1 MITERTKT
9 LVRKYFLFSVK
20 STINSLYLPIMIV
33 FIIIIGWVSTLLATK
48 QIEEN
53 TYNSMSDTVY
63 QTKNYL
69 EYMLSDAFQQLVA
82 ISNDPKIQMLAVD
95 EEGDVSPET
104 YIAFDNKLQVIYSH
118 FNVMLESI
126 LIDINRGEFSVY
138 RNSDQSFPT
147 ISYEDYFEPDR
158 GNNESY
164 YWRNLHS
171 NQAFAEGNKVVSV
184 YKLINNQDTSTEGII
199 LFNFR
204 EDFFKQIL
212 NKSLIEGNGYL
223 TLISPDGH
231 FESKDVEEEYQLDE
245 SMITYLQTVNK
256 DVGRLTFK
264 NKNNE
269 TMIALYDTIGVN
281 KWKLVS
287 IIPQSEILQR
297 VNYIKYLTFTLIAVM
312 SVIAIFL
319 SNFIGRF
326 VSGPF
331 EKLARQMKT
340 IESTNLHLNFE
351 MSGPKE
357 MKILQNGF
365 NQLNIQIHALMNQIR
380 LEQEEKR
387 QLEFAVMH
395 AQINPHFL
403 YNTLYSIK
411 GLSDMGLNE
420 DASKM
425 VMALSSFFRIGISKG
440 KEIIS
445 IKEEVEHI
453 ENYLYI
459 QEMRYGD
466 DFSYKI
472 NVSEKILNYNIIKL
486 SLQPLLENS
495 IYHGVKQKR
504 GQAKIEICGYEK
516 DDLIYLDVIDNGSG
530 INKEKLEDI
539 QKELNSAYGEKKRFI
554 GVGLQSVNE
563 RVKIHFGKEYGIF
576 IVSDQGEGT
585 KVTIIIPKT
594 KGEINDHV

>member
-1 MITERTKT
+1 MISEKIKKII
-9 LVRKYFLFSVK
+9 RKYFLFSIK
-20 STINSLYLPIMIV
+20 STINSLYLPIIIV
-33 FIIIIGWVSTLLATK
+33 FIFITGWVSTVLATK

-53 TYNSMSDTVY
+53 AYNSMNDTVY

-69 EYMLSDAFQQLVA
+69 EYMLSDAFQQLVGL
-82 ISNDPKIQMLAVD
+82 SNDPKLLSLNTGKQG
-95 EEGDVSPET
+95 EVSPET
-104 YIAFDNKLQVIYSH
+104 YVAFDNKLQVIYSH

-126 LIDINRGEFSVY
+126 LIDINHGEFTLY
-138 RNSDQSFPT
+138 RNSDHNFP
-147 ISYEDYFEPDR
+147 SMYYEEYFER
-158 GNNESY
+158 YQGNKESY
-164 YWRNLHS
+164 YWRNLHIDPVF
-171 NQAFAEGNKVVSV
+171 NEGNNVVSV
-184 YKLINNQDTSTEGII
+184 FKLIEDKETSIEGII

-212 NKSLIEGNGYL
+212 DKSLIDGNGYL

-231 FESKDVEEEYQLDE
+231 FASKEVPEEYQLDE
-245 SMITYLQTVNK
+245 NMITYLQSV
-256 DVGRLTFK
+256 DQEVGRLSFE
-264 NKNNE
+264 NANNE

-287 IIPQSEILQR
+287 VIPQSEILNR
-297 VNYIKYLTFTLIAVM
+297 VNYIKYVTLSIIAVM

-319 SNFIGRF
+319 SNFVGR
-326 VSGPF
+326 VISNPF
-331 EKLARQMKT
+331 EKLAKQMKKV
-340 IESTNLHLNFE
+340 ESNHPHLDFE
-351 MSGPKE
+351 MSGPEE
-357 MKILQNGF
+357 MKILHNGF
-365 NQLNIQIHALMNQIR
+365 KELNIRIDGLMDQVR

-411 GLSDMGLNE
+411 GLSDMGLNK

-425 VMALSSFFRIGISKG
+425 VTALSSFFRIGISKG

-453 ENYLYI
+453 QHYLFI

-466 DFSYKI
+466 DFSYEI
-472 NVSEKILNYNIIKL
+472 NVEKEILDYNIIKL
-486 SLQPLLENS
+486 SLQPLLENA

-504 GQAKIEICGYEK
+504 GQGKIQINGYEK
-516 DDLIYLDVIDNGSG
+516 DDIIHLEVLDNGNG
-530 INKEKLEDI
+530 IDADKLNDIKKEI
-539 QKELNSAYGEKKRFI
+539 NAAYGEKKRFI

-563 RVKIHFGKEYGIF
+563 RIKIHFGSQYGIL
-576 IVSDQGEGT
+576 IESELGIGT
-585 KVTIIIPKT
+585 RITITIPKIR
-594 KGEINDHV
+594 GEQ

>member
-1 MITERTKT
+1 MIYEKIKKIIQ
-9 LVRKYFLFSVK
+9 KYFLFSIK
-20 STINSLYLPIMIV
+20 STINTLYLPIIIV
-33 FIIIIGWVSTLLATK
+33 FIFITGWVSTLLATE

-53 TYNSMSDTVY
+53 AYNSMNDTVY

-82 ISNDPKIQMLAVD
+82 LSNDPKLLSLNTS
-95 EEGDVSPET
+95 EEGEVSPET
-104 YIAFDNKLQVIYSH
+104 YVAFDNKLQVIYSH

-126 LIDINRGEFSVY
+126 LIDINHGEFTLY
-138 RNSDQSFPT
+138 RNSDHNFP
-147 ISYEDYFEPDR
+147 SMYYEEYFEVYQ
-158 GNNESY
+158 GNKESY
-164 YWRNLHS
+164 YWRNLHVDPVF
-171 NQAFAEGNKVVSV
+171 NEGNNVVSV
-184 YKLINNQDTSTEGII
+184 FKLIEDIETSTEGII

-212 NKSLIEGNGYL
+212 DKSLIDGNGYL

-231 FESKDVEEEYQLDE
+231 FASKEVPEEYQLDQN
-245 SMITYLQTVNK
+245 MITYLQSV
-256 DVGRLTFK
+256 DQEVGRLSFE
-264 NKNNE
+264 NANNE

-287 IIPQSEILQR
+287 VIPQSEILNR
-297 VNYIKYLTFTLIAVM
+297 VNYIKYVTLSIIAVM

-319 SNFIGRF
+319 SNFVGR
-326 VSGPF
+326 VISNPF
-331 EKLARQMKT
+331 EKLAKQMKKV
-340 IESTNLHLNFE
+340 ESNHPHLDFE
-351 MSGPKE
+351 MSGPEE
-357 MKILQNGF
+357 MKILHHGF
-365 NQLNIQIHALMNQIR
+365 KELNIRIDGLMDQVR

-411 GLSDMGLNE
+411 GLSDMGLNK

-425 VMALSSFFRIGISKG
+425 VTALSSFFRIGISKG

-453 ENYLYI
+453 QHYLFI

-466 DFSYKI
+466 DFSYEI
-472 NVSEKILNYNIIKL
+472 NVEKEILDYNIIKL
-486 SLQPLLENS
+486 SLQPLLENA

-504 GQAKIEICGYEK
+504 GQGKIQINGYEK
-516 DDLIYLDVIDNGSG
+516 DDIIHLEVLDNGNG
-530 INKEKLEDI
+530 IDADKLNDIKKEI
-539 QKELNSAYGEKKRFI
+539 NAAYGEKKQFI

-563 RVKIHFGKEYGIF
+563 RIKIHFGRQYGIL
-576 IVSDQGEGT
+576 IESELGIGT
-585 KVTIIIPKT
+585 RITITIPKIR
-594 KGEINDHV
+594 GEQ

>member
-1 MITERTKT
+1 MISEKIKKIIQR
-9 LVRKYFLFSVK
+9 YFLFSIK
-20 STINSLYLPIMIV
+20 STINTLYLPIIIV
-33 FIIIIGWVSTLLATK
+33 FISITGWVSTLLATE

-53 TYNSMSDTVY
+53 AYNSMNDTVY

-82 ISNDPKIQMLAVD
+82 LSNDPKLLSLNTS
-95 EEGDVSPET
+95 EEGEVSPET
-104 YIAFDNKLQVIYSH
+104 YVAFDNKLQVIYSH

-126 LIDINRGEFSVY
+126 LIDINHGEFILY
-138 RNSDQSFPT
+138 RNSDHNFP
-147 ISYEDYFEPDR
+147 SMYYEEYFER
-158 GNNESY
+158 YQGNKESY
-164 YWRNLHS
+164 YWRNLHVDPVF
-171 NQAFAEGNKVVSV
+171 NEGNNVVSV
-184 YKLINNQDTSTEGII
+184 FKLIEDKETSTEGII

-212 NKSLIEGNGYL
+212 DKSLIDGNGYL

-231 FESKDVEEEYQLDE
+231 FASKEVPEEYQLDE
-245 SMITYLQTVNK
+245 NMITYLQSV
-256 DVGRLTFK
+256 DQEVGRLSFE
-264 NKNNE
+264 NANNE

-287 IIPQSEILQR
+287 VIPQNELLNR
-297 VNYIKYLTFTLIAVM
+297 VNYIKYLTYTLIAVM

-319 SNFIGRF
+319 SNFVGR
-326 VSGPF
+326 VISNPF
-331 EKLARQMKT
+331 EKLAKQMKKV
-340 IESTNLHLNFE
+340 ESNHPHLDFE
-351 MSGPKE
+351 MSGPEE
-357 MKILQNGF
+357 MKILHHGF
-365 NQLNIQIHALMNQIR
+365 KELNIRIDGLMDQVR

-411 GLSDMGLNE
+411 GLSDMGLNK

-425 VMALSSFFRIGISKG
+425 VTALSSFFRIGISKG

-453 ENYLYI
+453 QHYLFI

-466 DFSYKI
+466 DFSYEI
-472 NVSEKILNYNIIKL
+472 NVEKEILDYNIIKL
-486 SLQPLLENS
+486 SLQPLLENA

-504 GQAKIEICGYEK
+504 GQGKIKINGYEK
-516 DDLIYLDVIDNGSG
+516 DDIIHLEVLDNGNG
-530 INKEKLEDI
+530 IDADKLNDIKKEI
-539 QKELNSAYGEKKRFI
+539 NAAYGEKKRFI

-563 RVKIHFGKEYGIF
+563 RIKIHFGRQYGIL
-576 IVSDQGEGT
+576 IESELGIGT
-585 KVTIIIPKT
+585 RITITIPKIR
-594 KGEINDHV
+594 GEQ